1 MAENLNSEVE
11 AKLLEVAGRVKAL
24 RMDMG
29 LSVEQMA
36 QKMGMTAE
44 EYEQYEEGREDFNFS
59 FCFKFANI
67 AKVDIADILEGFS
80 PSLTEYTVTRK
91 GQGRPIARRVDSETK
106 YLRLGS
112 RFKNKMCE
120 PYRVILPYS
129 EEALNPPYKLVTHG
143 GQEMNIVVRG
153 TLKVML
159 GDSFEVL
166 HPGDVIYF
174 DPMTPHAE
182 FALGG
187 EDCEFYAIIIDPKL
201 AERGEDEIAPYKTEI
216 VTDSTTNVD
225 AANLKD
231 PVYAKYLNGILD
243 NDGHLVDVEVNVP
256 ACKKFNFAYDC
267 VDAIADKDP
276 DKLAMLWVAKDCV
289 TERRFTFSDMK
300 KYSNMTANYFK
311 SLGIGKGDK
320 VMLVLKR
327 HYQFWFAMLGLE
339 KLGAVAIPATH
350 LLRDKDYEYRFSA
363 ASVKAIF
370 CTADDDAA
378 DEVEKAAA
386 VYGLSALIL

>member
-1 MAENLNSEVE
+1 MAENQNNEVE
-11 AKLLEVAGRVKAL
+11 VKLLEVAGRVKAL
-24 RMDMG
+24 RQDLG
-29 LSVEQMA
+29 LTVEQIA
-36 QKMGMTAE
+36 EKMELTPE
-44 EYEQYEEGREDFNFS
+44 EYVKYEEGTEDFS
-59 FCFKFANI
+59 FTFCYKFANI
-67 AKVDIADILEGFS
+67 AKVDIADILEGSS

-91 GQGRPIARRVDSETK
+91 GQGRPIVRRAGSATK

-129 EEALNPPYKLVTHG
+129 EEALNPPYKLVTHA

-153 TLKVML
+153 SLKVML

-174 DPMTPHAE
+174 DPSTPHAE
-182 FALGG
+182 FAVGG

-201 AERGEDEIAPYKTEI
+201 ADKNEDYIPPYKTEI
-216 VTDSTTNVD
+216 KTDSQTNVD

-231 PVYAKYLNGILD
+231 AVYTKYLNGVLD
-243 NDGHLVDVEVNVP
+243 DNGHLVDVEVNVP
-256 ACKKFNFAYDC
+256 ECKKFNFAYDC
-267 VDAIADKDP
+267 VDVIADKDP
-276 DKLAMLWVAKDCV
+276 EKLAMLWIAKDCV
-289 TERRFTFSDMK
+289 TEKRFTFADIK

-327 HYQFWFAMLGLE
+327 HYQFWFCMMGLE
-339 KLGAVAIPATH
+339 KIGAVAIPATH
-350 LLRDKDYEYRFSA
+350 LLRDKDYEYRFE
-363 ASVKAIF
+363 
-370 CTADDDAA
+370 TAGVTAY
-378 DEVEKAAA
+378 DEKDGDLTDRLIVESISKF
-386 VYGLSALIL
+386 SEK